1 MNEYIN
7 KNVVIELKNSNKY
20 FGVVKEVTEYKN
32 GLIFISITDK
42 NNKLITFQFGEIV
55 RIEEL
60 R

>member
-42 NNKLITFQFGEIV
+42 NNKLITFQFGEIM